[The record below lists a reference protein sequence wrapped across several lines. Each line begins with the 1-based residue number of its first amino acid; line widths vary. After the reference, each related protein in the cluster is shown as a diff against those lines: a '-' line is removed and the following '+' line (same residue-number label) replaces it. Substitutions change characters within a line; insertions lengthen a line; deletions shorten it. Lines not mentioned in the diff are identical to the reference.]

1 MQDFST
7 DENFSFNQC
16 HNKEFCVSSR
26 ESRFIKG
33 IEIFFPVFAWPDI
46 NTRGVGRIFDS
57 YVNPRHITVSNSP
70 NPSRVYIRLCKHGK
84 GFYCLNSTHWAV
96 YHLLIS

>member
-7 DENFSFNQC
+7 DENFCFNQC

-33 IEIFFPVFAWPDI
+33 IGIFFPVSAWPDI
-46 NTRGVGRIFDS
+46 NTRGVERIFDS

-70 NPSRVYIRLCKHGK
+70 NPSRV
-84 GFYCLNSTHWAV
+84 
-96 YHLLIS
+96 